1 MSNTFVE
8 ILDNFYPDPLII
20 RNLALSLDYSP
31 KLGANY
37 PGGEAYSDTVDW
49 APVKQRVFSCVQ
61 SKNEEKPI
69 PGKNFLQGKFRLAN
83 SADNETRPDG
93 VHQDQQRYSAVI
105 YLSRNQDLSGGIGLY
120 KCKGSGE
127 LAMTTKWVQMIS
139 IRSNAVP
146 GDEAFTAYLKSYM
159 RDWDNW
165 QQIGEL
171 PMQFNRAI
179 ILMSR
184 CFHASTGLFGS
195 SKIDG
200 RLTQHFEYYI

>member
-1 MSNTFVE
+1 MPNTFVT
-8 ILDNFYPDPLII
+8 ILDNFYPEPQNI

-31 KLGANY
+31 KPGANY
-37 PGGEAYSDTVDW
+37 PGGEAYSDAIDW
-49 APVKQRVFSCVQ
+49 APIKQQIFTCIQ
-61 SKNEEKPI
+61 SKKEEKII

-83 SADNETRPDG
+83 SGDNKTRPDG

-105 YLSRNQDLSGGIGLY
+105 YLSRNQDLYGGIGLY
-120 KCKGSGE
+120 KCKGTGE
-127 LAMTTKWVQMIS
+127 LAMTAKWVQMIS
-139 IRSNAVP
+139 LRSNAEP
-146 GDEAFTAYLKSYM
+146 GDKTFTAYLKSYM
-159 RDWDNW
+159 CDWDNW
-165 QQIGEL
+165 ELVGEL

-200 RLTQHFEYYI
+200 RLTQHFEFYV